1 MARSDARVFQD
12 TETLPVRLDTIR
24 YGADE
29 IIFYEFE
36 AITAAALPPVSAGAH
51 VDIGLPGGV
60 LRQYSLITPLCS
72 QRRYVIAVKRE
83 EHGRGGSRWLH
94 DSARVGQVFD
104 LSPPRN
110 QFEVAPGTSPVLL
123 LAGGIGIT
131 PIYSMYE
138 HVRASGRPVHLHYWC
153 RSEKHGLFLEVL
165 SDRSDVTV
173 YYAASPEES
182 SGQFAAVVREVSR
195 QTEIYCCGP
204 QGMLDHLE
212 RLGEELNAERRIH
225 MERFQA
231 APAAAA
237 SNNAFEVT
245 LARSGAQVQ
254 VAPGQTILDALRDAG
269 ADVMYSCE
277 QGLCGACEVRVLE
290 GRPDHRDTVC
300 SAEEHD
306 RRGTMIICCSSSQS
320 ASLVLD
326 I

>member
-1 MARSDARVFQD
+1 MARS
-12 TETLPVRLDTIR
+12 EPSTLPVRLQAIR
-24 YGADE
+24 YGAEE
-29 IIFYEFE
+29 IVLYEFE
-36 AITAAALPPVSAGAH
+36 PTTPAALPPVTAGSH
-51 VDIGLPGGV
+51 VDIGLPGGL

-72 QRRYVIAVKRE
+72 RRRYVIAVKRE

-94 DSARVGQVFD
+94 DSARVGQLFE
-104 LSPPRN
+104 LSSPRN
-110 QFEVAPGTSPVLL
+110 HFEVAPGDSPVLL

-138 HVRASGRPVHLHYWC
+138 QTRACGRPVHLHYWC
-153 RSEKHGLFLEVL
+153 RSQKHGLFLEAL
-165 SDRSDVTV
+165 ADRGDVTV
-173 YYAASPEES
+173 HYAASAEES
-182 SGQFAAVVREVSR
+182 AGQFATVVQGLSK

-212 RLGEELNAERRIH
+212 QLGEDLNVMPRIH
-225 MERFQA
+225 LERFQA
-231 APAAAA
+231 APASAA

-245 LARSGAQVQ
+245 LARSGTQVR
-254 VAPGQTILDALRDAG
+254 VASGQTILDALRDAG

-290 GRPDHRDTVC
+290 GCPDHRDTVC

-320 ASLVLD
+320 ARLVLD